1 MITRVFVTYI
11 SYKEVMKKAIFAT
24 PFVLPLS
31 SEAAQVLEKLRR

>member
-1 MITRVFVTYI
+1 
-11 SYKEVMKKAIFAT
+11 MKKAIFAA